1 MGPFYGGGPGSQ
13 CCVCGPH
20 LALSGYQGG
29 AHPREYAN
37 CMCVF
42 GGGGGLCHNACV
54 MSPEETSPW
63 PIKFHSSVTLPGQLK
78 LTPGLKAAKAMR
90 RELVR
95 LSQDR
100 RAANG

>member
-1 MGPFYGGGPGSQ
+1 MLVPLFY
-13 CCVCGPH
+13 
-20 LALSGYQGG
+20 
-29 AHPREYAN
+29 
-37 CMCVF
+37 
-42 GGGGGLCHNACV
+42 NACV

-78 LTPGLKAAKAMR
+78 LTPGLKSAFKAAEAMR

-100 RAANG
+100 RVANG